1 MRRISYSA
9 AVSLD
14 GFIAD
19 PDEKIDWLMWSDEA
33 GPLLKEAW
41 QGVDTILMGRKTW
54 EFAVRSAGDAAGKPT
69 SMRTYV
75 FSRTMIEA
83 PEGAE
88 LVREDAA
95 GFVAKLKSGDGGA
108 MFLMGGGELAA
119 ALVEAGLVD
128 EISLNVHPLLLGRG
142 LRMFGDIARR
152 VPLELNFQRTLANGC
167 VLLRYKIASRL
178 PAREG

>member
-1 MRRISYSA
+1 MRKMSYSA

-14 GFIAD
+14 GFIAG
-19 PDEKIDWLMWSDEA
+19 PDEEIDWLTWSDEA

-41 QGVDTILMGRKTW
+41 AGVDTILMGRKTW
-54 EFAVRSAGDAAGKPT
+54 EFAVRSGGGGGGKST
-69 SMRTYV
+69 NIRTYV
-75 FSRTMIEA
+75 FSRTMTEA
-83 PEGAE
+83 PDGAE

-95 GFVAKLKSGDGGA
+95 GFVRALKAQEGGA

-128 EISLNVHPLLLGRG
+128 EISLNVHPMLLGRG

-152 VPLELNFQRTLANGC
+152 VPLELTYQRTLANGC
-167 VLLRYKIASRL
+167 VLVRYKAAATPS
-178 PAREG
+178 A